1 MRPDNLSHLAAF
13 ASVARHASF
22 RKAGAE
28 LTLST
33 SAISYAIRGLEERLG
48 VTLFH
53 RTTRSVSL
61 TEAGQRLLE
70 RLQPAL
76 AGVNEALEEMNNF
89 RAAPAGTLRI
99 NMPRVTA
106 QLVLPGLLPRFLAAY
121 PDIHFEA
128 VDDDSL
134 IDIVASGFDAGIR
147 FLEAV
152 PEDMIAVPI
161 GGDQRG
167 ACVASPAYLAE
178 HGVPRHPNDL
188 FQHNCIR
195 FRFPSGRLYKWE
207 FEQGSTKLELD
218 VRGRVTFGDLRLA
231 LDAAVAGIGLTLV
244 LNDQVEELERQG
256 KLVRVLEDWCPPY
269 PGFMLYYPRQR
280 RITSALRA
288 FIDAIR
294 EDGASRRA
302 VLPSREPAG

>member
-13 ASVARHASF
+13 AAVARHASF

-76 AGVNEALEEMNNF
+76 TDVNEALEEMNNF
-89 RAAPAGTLRI
+89 RATPAGTLRI

-106 QLVLPGLLPRFLAAY
+106 QLLLPDLLPRFLATY

-128 VDDDSL
+128 VDNDSL
-134 IDIVASGFDAGIR
+134 VDIVALGFDAGIR

-161 GGDQRG
+161 GGEQRG
-167 ACVASPAYLAE
+167 ACVASPEYFAT
-178 HGVPRHPNDL
+178 HGIPKHPNDL
-188 FQHNCIR
+188 FQHDCIR

-207 FEQGSTKLELD
+207 FEQGATKLDLD
-218 VRGRVTFGDLRLA
+218 VRGRVTFGDFRLSVEAA
-231 LDAAVAGIGLTLV
+231 LTGIGVTLV
-244 LNDQVEELERQG
+244 LEDQVADLVREG

-280 RITSALRA
+280 RVTSALRA
-288 FIDAIR
+288 FVEFVRDAR
-294 EDGASRRA
+294 WTVATDR
-302 VLPSREPAG
+302 VPSVS

>member
-13 ASVARHASF
+13 AAVARHASF

-76 AGVNEALEEMNNF
+76 ADVGEALEEMNNF
-89 RAAPAGTLRI
+89 RAAPAGTLRV

-106 QLVLPGLLPRFLAAY
+106 QLLLPSLLPRFLDAY

-161 GGDQRG
+161 GGEQRG
-167 ACVASPAYLAE
+167 ACVASPEYLAI
-178 HGVPRHPNDL
+178 HGIPRHPNDL
-188 FQHNCIR
+188 FRHNCIR

-207 FEQGSTKLELD
+207 FEQGSSKLELD
-218 VRGRVTFGDLRLA
+218 VRGRVTFSDFRLA
-231 LDAAVAGIGLTLV
+231 LDAAVAGIGMTLV
-244 LNDQVEELERQG
+244 LDDQVVELVREG

-288 FIDAIR
+288 FVDAIR
-294 EDGASRRA
+294 EQGRASTA
-302 VLPSREPAG
+302 PHAPQEFAG

>member
-13 ASVARHASF
+13 AAVARHASF

-76 AGVNEALEEMNNF
+76 TDVNEALEEMNNF

-99 NMPRVTA
+99 NMPRLTA
-106 QLVLPGLLPRFLAAY
+106 QLLLPDLLPRFLATY

-134 IDIVASGFDAGIR
+134 VDIVALGFDAGIR
-147 FLEAV
+147 FIEAV
-152 PEDMIAVPI
+152 PEDMIAMPI
-161 GGDQRG
+161 GGEQRG
-167 ACVASPAYLAE
+167 ACVASPEYFAT
-178 HGVPRHPNDL
+178 HGIPKHPNDL
-188 FQHNCIR
+188 FRHDCIR

-207 FEQGSTKLELD
+207 FEQGATKLDLD
-218 VRGRVTFGDLRLA
+218 VRGRVTFGDFRLS
-231 LDAAVAGIGLTLV
+231 LDAALTGIGVTLV
-244 LNDQVEELERQG
+244 LEDQVTDLVREGR
-256 KLVRVLEDWCPPY
+256 LVRVLEDWCPPY

-280 RITSALRA
+280 RVTSALRA
-288 FIDAIR
+288 FVEFVRDAR
-294 EDGASRRA
+294 WMVATDRA
-302 VLPSREPAG
+302 PGVS

>member
-13 ASVARHASF
+13 AAVARHASF

-28 LTLST
+28 LTLTT
-33 SAISYAIRGLEERLG
+33 SAISYAIRNLEERLG
-48 VTLFH
+48 VVLFH

-70 RLQPAL
+70 RLEPAL
-76 AGVNEALEEMNNF
+76 ADVGEALEEMNNF
-89 RAAPAGTLRI
+89 RATPAGTLRI

-106 QLVLPGLLPRFLAAY
+106 QLLLPGLLPRFLALY

-128 VDDDSL
+128 VDNDGL
-134 IDIVASGFDAGIR
+134 IDIVALGFDAGIR
-147 FLEAV
+147 FHEQV
-152 PEDMIAVPI
+152 PEDMIAVPM
-161 GGDQRG
+161 GGQQRG
-167 ACVASPAYLAE
+167 ACVASPDYIAR
-178 HGVPRHPNDL
+178 HGAPEHPNDL
-188 FQHNCIR
+188 FQHDCIR

-207 FEQGSTKLELD
+207 FEQGSKKLELD

-231 LDAAVAGIGLTLV
+231 LDAAVAGIGFTLV
-244 LNDQVEELERQG
+244 LDEQVTELVEEGR
-256 KLVRVLEDWCPPY
+256 LVKVLEDWCPPY

-288 FIDAIR
+288 FIEFVR
-294 EDGASRRA
+294 EER
-302 VLPSREPAG
+302 

>member
-13 ASVARHASF
+13 AAVARHASF
-22 RKAGAE
+22 RKAGIE

-33 SAISYAIRGLEERLG
+33 SAISYAIRGLEERMG

-70 RLQPAL
+70 RLLPAL
-76 AGVNEALEEMNNF
+76 ADVDEALEEMNNF

-106 QLVLPGLLPRFLAAY
+106 QLLLPPLLPRFLAAY
-121 PDIHFEA
+121 PDIHFEV
-128 VDDDSL
+128 VDDDNL

-161 GGDQRG
+161 GGEQRG
-167 ACVASPAYLAE
+167 ACVASPEYLAK
-178 HGVPRHPNDL
+178 HGIPRHPNDL
-188 FQHNCIR
+188 FQHDCIR
-195 FRFPSGRLYKWE
+195 FRFTSGRIYKWE

-218 VRGRVTFGDLRLA
+218 VRGRVTFSDFRLS

-244 LNDQVEELERQG
+244 LNDQVIDLVREG

-280 RITSALRA
+280 RVTSALRA
-288 FIDAIR
+288 FVDAIR
-294 EDGASRRA
+294 EDRASA
-302 VLPSREPAG
+302 

>member
-13 ASVARHASF
+13 AAVARHSSF

-48 VTLFH
+48 VQLFH

-70 RLQPAL
+70 RLEPAL
-76 AGVNEALEEMNNF
+76 HDVGEALEEMNNF
-89 RAAPAGTLRI
+89 RSTPAGTLRV

-106 QLVLPGLLPRFLAAY
+106 QLILPRLLPPFLAAY

-128 VDDDSL
+128 VDNDGL

-147 FLEAV
+147 FHEQV
-152 PEDMIAVPI
+152 PEDMIAVPL
-161 GGDQRG
+161 GGEQRG
-167 ACVASPAYLAE
+167 ACVASPAYIAAR
-178 HGVPRHPNDL
+178 GVPLHPHDLLRHD
-188 FQHNCIR
+188 CIR

-207 FEQGSTKLELD
+207 FEKGATKLEVD
-218 VRGRVTFGDLRLA
+218 VPGRVTFGDMRLG
-231 LDAAVAGIGLTLV
+231 LEAAVGGLGLSLM
-244 LNDQVEELERQG
+244 LNDQVEELVGEG
-256 KLVRVLEDWCPPY
+256 KLVKVLEDWCPPY
-269 PGFMLYYPRQR
+269 PGFQLYYPRQR
-280 RITSALRA
+280 RVTSALRA
-288 FIDAIR
+288 FIEFIR
-294 EDGASRRA
+294 
-302 VLPSREPAG
+302 AGSSG

>member
-13 ASVARHASF
+13 AAVARHASF

-48 VTLFH
+48 VMLFH

-76 AGVNEALEEMNNF
+76 RDVGDALEEMNDF
-89 RAAPAGTLRI
+89 RAHPAGTLRL
-99 NMPRVTA
+99 NMPRSA
-106 QLVLPGLLPRFLAAY
+106 GQLLLPPLLPGFLATY

-128 VDDDSL
+128 VDDDGL
-134 IDIVASGFDAGIR
+134 IDIVAGGYDAGIR
-147 FLEAV
+147 FHESV
-152 PEDMIAVPI
+152 PEDMIAIPF
-161 GGDQRG
+161 GGMQKG
-167 ACVASPAYLAE
+167 ACVASPDYLAR
-178 HGVPRHPNDL
+178 HGVPLHPYDL
-188 FQHNCIR
+188 MQHDCIR
-195 FRFPSGRLYKWE
+195 FRFSSGRIYKWE
-207 FEQGSTKLELD
+207 FEQGDTKLELD
-218 VRGRVTFGDLRLA
+218 VRGRCTFGDLCVSI
-231 LDAAVAGIGLTLV
+231 DAALAGVGLTLV
-244 LNDQVEELERQG
+244 LDDQIDDYVREG

-280 RITSALRA
+280 RVTSALRA
-288 FIDAIR
+288 FIEYLR
-294 EDGASRRA
+294 ENT
-302 VLPSREPAG
+302 

>member
-13 ASVARHASF
+13 AAVARHASF

-28 LTLST
+28 LTLTT
-33 SAISYAIRGLEERLG
+33 SAISYAIRNLEERLG
-48 VTLFH
+48 VVLFH

-70 RLQPAL
+70 RLEPAL
-76 AGVNEALEEMNNF
+76 FDVGEALEEMNNF
-89 RAAPAGTLRI
+89 RATPAGTLRI

-106 QLVLPGLLPRFLAAY
+106 QLLLPGLLPRFLQRY

-128 VDDDSL
+128 VDNDGL

-147 FLEAV
+147 FHEQV

-161 GGDQRG
+161 GGHQQG
-167 ACVASPAYLAE
+167 ACVASPAYVDA
-178 HGVPRHPNDL
+178 HGIPRHPNDL
-188 FQHNCIR
+188 FQHDCIR

-207 FEQGSTKLELD
+207 FEQGPKKLELD

-231 LDAAVAGIGLTLV
+231 LDAALAGIGFTLV
-244 LNDQVEELERQG
+244 LEEQVTALVAAG
-256 KLVRVLEDWCPPY
+256 KLVKVLEDWCPPY
-269 PGFMLYYPRQR
+269 PGFVLYYPRQR
-280 RITSALRA
+280 RVTSALRA
-288 FIDAIR
+288 FIEFVRDEAT
-294 EDGASRRA
+294 G
-302 VLPSREPAG
+302 

>member
-13 ASVARHASF
+13 AAVARHASF

-48 VTLFH
+48 VVLFH

-70 RLQPAL
+70 RLEPAL
-76 AGVNEALEEMNNF
+76 LGVNDALEEMNNF

-106 QLVLPGLLPRFLAAY
+106 QLLLPPLLPRFLAAY

-128 VDDDSL
+128 VDNDGL

-147 FLEAV
+147 FHEQV
-152 PEDMIAVPI
+152 PEDMIAVPM
-161 GGDQRG
+161 GGVQQG
-167 ACVASPAYLAE
+167 ACVASPAYLAL
-178 HGVPRHPNDL
+178 HGSPRHPNDL
-188 FQHNCIR
+188 LRHDCIR

-207 FEQGSTKLELD
+207 FEQGSTKLEID

-231 LDAAVAGIGLTLV
+231 VDAALSGVGLTLV
-244 LNDQVEELERQG
+244 LEDQVTALVEQG
-256 KLVRVLEDWCPPY
+256 RLVRVLEDWCPPY

-280 RITSALRA
+280 RVTSALRA
-288 FIDAIR
+288 FIEFIR
-294 EDGASRRA
+294 EEVPG
-302 VLPSREPAG
+302 

>member
-13 ASVARHASF
+13 AAVARHASF

-28 LTLST
+28 LTLTT
-33 SAISYAIRGLEERLG
+33 SAISYAIRSLEERLG
-48 VTLFH
+48 VVLFH

-70 RLQPAL
+70 RLEPAL
-76 AGVNEALEEMNNF
+76 ADVGEALEEMNNF
-89 RAAPAGTLRI
+89 RATPAGTLRI

-106 QLVLPGLLPRFLAAY
+106 QLLLPGLLPRFLALY

-128 VDDDSL
+128 VDNDGL
-134 IDIVASGFDAGIR
+134 IDIVALGFDAGIR
-147 FLEAV
+147 FHEQV
-152 PEDMIAVPI
+152 PEDMIAVPM
-161 GGDQRG
+161 GGQQRG
-167 ACVASPAYLAE
+167 ACVASPDYIAR
-178 HGVPRHPNDL
+178 HGVPEHPNDL
-188 FQHNCIR
+188 FQHDCIR

-207 FEQGSTKLELD
+207 FEQGSKKLELD

-231 LDAAVAGIGLTLV
+231 LDAAVAGIGFTLV
-244 LNDQVEELERQG
+244 LDEQVTELVEQG
-256 KLVRVLEDWCPPY
+256 RLVKVLEDWCPPY

-288 FIDAIR
+288 FIEFVR
-294 EDGASRRA
+294 EER
-302 VLPSREPAG
+302 

>member
-13 ASVARHASF
+13 AAVARHASF

-28 LTLST
+28 LTLTT
-33 SAISYAIRGLEERLG
+33 SAISYAIRSLEERLG
-48 VTLFH
+48 VVLFH

-70 RLQPAL
+70 RLEPAL
-76 AGVNEALEEMNNF
+76 ADVGEALEEMNNF
-89 RAAPAGTLRI
+89 RATPAGTLRI

-106 QLVLPGLLPRFLAAY
+106 QLLLPGLLPRFLALY

-128 VDDDSL
+128 VDNDGL
-134 IDIVASGFDAGIR
+134 IDIVALGFDAGIR
-147 FLEAV
+147 FHEQV
-152 PEDMIAVPI
+152 PEDMIAVPM
-161 GGDQRG
+161 GGQQRG
-167 ACVASPAYLAE
+167 ACVASPDYIAR
-178 HGVPRHPNDL
+178 HGVPEHPNDL
-188 FQHNCIR
+188 FQHDCIR

-207 FEQGSTKLELD
+207 FEQGPKKLELD

-231 LDAAVAGIGLTLV
+231 LDAAVAGIGFTLV
-244 LNDQVEELERQG
+244 LDDQVTELVAEGR
-256 KLVRVLEDWCPPY
+256 LVKVLEDWCPPY

-288 FIDAIR
+288 FIEFVR
-294 EDGASRRA
+294 EE
-302 VLPSREPAG
+302 L

>member
-13 ASVARHASF
+13 AAVARHASF

-76 AGVNEALEEMNNF
+76 ADVGEALEEMNNF

-106 QLVLPGLLPRFLAAY
+106 QLLLPPLLPRFLAAY
-121 PDIHFEA
+121 PDIHFEV

-167 ACVASPAYLAE
+167 ACVASPEYLEA
-178 HGVPRHPNDL
+178 HGIPMHPNDL
-188 FQHNCIR
+188 FKHNCIR
-195 FRFPSGRLYKWE
+195 FRFASGRLYKWE

-218 VRGRVTFGDLRLA
+218 VRGRVTFSDFRLS
-231 LDAAVAGIGLTLV
+231 LEAAVAGIGLTLV
-244 LNDQVEELERQG
+244 LNDQVLDLVREG

-280 RITSALRA
+280 RVTSALRA

-294 EDGASRRA
+294 EDAAGRA
-302 VLPSREPAG
+302 PAPPPRALAG

>member
-1 MRPDNLSHLAAF
+1 MRAENLSHLSAF
-13 ASVARHASF
+13 AAVARHSSF

-48 VTLFH
+48 VQLFH

-76 AGVNEALEEMNNF
+76 RDVGDALEEMNNF
-89 RAAPAGTLRI
+89 RTAPAGMLRI

-106 QLVLPGLLPRFLAAY
+106 QLLLPGLLPRFLATY

-128 VDDDSL
+128 VDNDGL

-147 FLEAV
+147 FHEQV

-167 ACVASPAYLAE
+167 ACVASPSYIAARGIPL
-178 HGVPRHPNDL
+178 HPNDL
-188 FQHNCIR
+188 LQHDCIR
-195 FRFPSGRLYKWE
+195 YRFPSGRLYKWE
-207 FEQGSTKLELD
+207 FEKGSTKLEVD
-218 VRGRVTFGDLRLA
+218 VPGRVTFGDFRLSLEAA
-231 LDAAVAGIGLTLV
+231 LGGVGYSLV
-244 LNDQVEELERQG
+244 LADQVSQ
-256 KLVRVLEDWCPPY
+256 LVCDGRLVKVLEDWCPPY
-269 PGFMLYYPRQR
+269 PGFQLYYPRQR
-280 RITSALRA
+280 RVTSALRA
-288 FIDAIR
+288 FIEFIR
-294 EDGASRRA
+294 AESG
-302 VLPSREPAG
+302 G